1 MSKVFSEDHYNAD
14 DNAKHKV
21 IEWLVAQGFMAW
33 VNPNQYGI
41 DVQGV
46 RNGGCYEFEVEV
58 KHNWRGFDFPYQTIH
73 YSARKRKFVL
83 PDYKTFFV
91 TLNHERTRLLL
102 VGHNDFMAGKL
113 VSKDTIYTTSEWFV
127 EIPIHRVIFRE
138 ILEEEL

>member
-1 MSKVFSEDHYNAD
+1 MSKPFDQTLYDAD
-14 DNAKHKV
+14 DSAKHLV
-21 IEWLVAQGFMAW
+21 IKWLRSRNVVAF
-33 VNPNQYGI
+33 VNPDQYGI
-41 DVQGV
+41 DLLG
-46 RNGGCYEFEVEV
+46 RYKGADYAFEVEV

-83 PDYKTFFV
+83 PDVKTFFV

-102 VGHNDFMAGKL
+102 VGSNDFMAGKL